1 LQHSQLNGGT
11 LTPRTKRSL
20 YSEKQAMA
28 KPKRYP
34 DNWQS
39 IALLVKESALWCCT
53 KCNQQCLQ
61 PGTKSGLTKSER
73 LKVTLT
79 VHHRNRI
86 PEDNRLENLVALCT
100 ACHLSY
106 HNRRQSNVSPGQLSL
121 FPDGAMD
128 WEIMPDCL
136 ELA

>member
-1 LQHSQLNGGT
+1 
-11 LTPRTKRSL
+11 
-20 YSEKQAMA
+20 MA

-34 DNWQS
+34 NNWRE
-39 IALLVKESALWCCT
+39 IALSVKENAGWRCA
-53 KCNQQCLQ
+53 KCHQQCLR
-61 PGTKSGLTKSER
+61 PGKQSNLTKSER

-106 HNRRQSNVSPGQLSL
+106 HNRGQSNVSPGQLSL
-121 FPDGAMD
+121 FPDDAID
-128 WEIMPDCL
+128 WDIMECSL
-136 ELA
+136 ESAIENIREY

>member
-1 LQHSQLNGGT
+1 
-11 LTPRTKRSL
+11 
-20 YSEKQAMA
+20 MA
-28 KPKRYP
+28 KPRRYP
-34 DNWQS
+34 DNWQE
-39 IALLVKESALWCCT
+39 IALLVKQSARWCCA

-73 LKVTLT
+73 LKLTLT

-121 FPDGAMD
+121 FPENAID
-128 WEIMPDCL
+128 WDIIASFR
-136 ELA
+136 ELARGN